1 MRLRLG
7 DLLIKAKMVTA
18 EQVDAAL
25 ELQTERGGRL
35 GDHLVATGAISQA
48 RLDTFLHRMPAE
60 PADLAA
66 TRIEL
71 NTLLALLMK
80 VIYEGRLETV
90 RQFVDA
96 IKLPSHIVLEIIRV
110 AVDRKLLYTRATGSI
125 NKSLDLSY
133 AFTEEGR
140 RWTLDALEQSRYAG
154 PAPVTLE
161 EFTEQVNLQ
170 KITNEIVTMASIT
183 KAIGDLTFD
192 SAILEQCGPAL
203 NSGRAILLYGA
214 TGNGK
219 TSVALRLA
227 SIFNDVIYVPYSIIV
242 DGQIIAIHDPMVHTS
257 LSLNA
262 SAASEKNG
270 PLVRREEYDPRWV
283 PCRRPFV
290 VAGGELTMEMLD
302 LRYDETACLYDAPL
316 HLKVLGGCFVIDDF
330 GRQLV
335 SPTKLLNRWIVPLES
350 RVDYLKLRSGKSF
363 SVPFD
368 ELVIFSTNLE
378 PEDLMDPAFL
388 RRLPYKIEIGS
399 PSVEHFKQIFLRECA
414 PHGLILIDEIF
425 DWIVDRITND
435 KGLSLAAFQPKFI
448 IDQVIATCRFLDLP
462 PRFDLRF
469 IDFAIDNLR
478 VKRSSPVRQAN
489 RPRSLPENALP

>member
-1 MRLRLG
+1 MRLG
-7 DLLIKAKMVTA
+7 DLLIKAKLVTA
-18 EQVDAAL
+18 EQVSTAL
-25 ELQTERGGRL
+25 ELQSTKGGRL
-35 GDHLVATGAISQA
+35 GDHLVATGALTQSSLNA
-48 RLDTFLHRMPAE
+48 FLHRMPAE

-71 NTLLALLMK
+71 NDLLALLMK
-80 VIYEGRLETV
+80 IVFERRLETV
-90 RQFVDA
+90 RQFVEA
-96 IKLPSHIVLEIIRV
+96 IKLPSHVVLELVRV
-110 AVDRKLLYTRATGSI
+110 AVERKFLYARGNGSFNNTI
-125 NKSLDLSY
+125 DLNYS
-133 AFTEEGR
+133 FTDEGR
-140 RWTLDALEQSRYAG
+140 RWTLAALEQSRYAG

-170 KITNEIVTMASIT
+170 KITNEIVTIERIT
-183 KAIGDLTFD
+183 EALGNLTFD
-192 SAILEQCGPAL
+192 DTILEQCGPAL
-203 NSGRAILLYGA
+203 NSGRAILLYGS

-227 SIFNDVIYVPYSIIV
+227 NIFNDVIYVPYSIIV
-242 DGQIIAIHDPMVHTS
+242 DGQIIAIHDPMVHTPLDTAPGS
-257 LSLNA
+257 
-262 SAASEKNG
+262 ASEKSTS
-270 PLVRREEYDPRWV
+270 LVRREEYDPRWV

-302 LRYDETACLYDAPL
+302 LRYDETAQLYDAPL
-316 HLKVLGGCFVIDDF
+316 HMKVLGGCFVIDDF

-399 PSVEHFKQIFLRECA
+399 PSLHLFRQIFDRECA
-414 PHGLILIDEIF
+414 PHGLLLTGEIF
-425 DWIVDRITND
+425 DRIVTKITVE
-435 KGLSLAAFQPKFI
+435 KALTLAAYQPKFI
-448 IDQVIATCRFLDLP
+448 IDQVIATCRFLGKAP
-462 PRFDLRF
+462 SFEPRF
-469 IDFAIDNLR
+469 IEFAIDNLR
-478 VKRSSPVRQAN
+478 VKRVGLP
-489 RPRSLPENALP
+489 RPETTQQ